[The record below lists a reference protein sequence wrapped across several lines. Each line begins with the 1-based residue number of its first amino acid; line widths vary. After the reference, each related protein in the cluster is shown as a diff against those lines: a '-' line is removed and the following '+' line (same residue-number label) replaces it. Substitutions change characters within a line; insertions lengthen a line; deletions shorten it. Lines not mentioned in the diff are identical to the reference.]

1 MVAAGTTFS
10 VVRFVRLLR
19 VARESSRAFG
29 DAVETVAL
37 GAERASA
44 RGEELSRGSARLE
57 RSLDELRASR
67 ARLQVL
73 LTAWSESRAAIRSLV
88 FIPRK

>member
-1 MVAAGTTFS
+1 VVAAAAAFS

-19 VARESSRAFG
+19 IARESSQAFG
-29 DAVETVAL
+29 DAVEAVAL
-37 GAERASA
+37 GAERAA
-44 RGEELSRGSARLE
+44 TRGEQLSRSSARLE
-57 RSLDELRASR
+57 RSLDELRVSR

-73 LTAWSESRAAIRSLV
+73 LTAWSESRSAIRGLV